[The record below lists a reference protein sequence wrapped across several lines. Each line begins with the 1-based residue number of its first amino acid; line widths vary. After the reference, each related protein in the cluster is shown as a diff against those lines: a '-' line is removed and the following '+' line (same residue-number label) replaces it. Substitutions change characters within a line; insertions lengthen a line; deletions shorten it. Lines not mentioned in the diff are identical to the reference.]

1 MISLYY
7 DKMISLKGGCKLS
20 RKATF
25 RADRTRQ
32 VQFRMNPDT
41 FKKLHIAVISDDDIS
56 SMADFFNSAAE
67 AYLKNPQ
74 KYTELVSKIAGGKNN
89 ETISR

>member
-1 MISLYY
+1 
-7 DKMISLKGGCKLS
+7 LS

-25 RADRTRQ
+25 RAKRTRQ

-41 FKKLHIAVISDDDIS
+41 FKKLHIAVISDDDMP

-89 ETISR
+89 ETLSR

>member
-1 MISLYY
+1 M
-7 DKMISLKGGCKLS
+7 S

-25 RADRTRQ
+25 RAKRTRQ

-41 FKKLHIAVISDDDIS
+41 FKKLHIAVISDDDMP

-89 ETISR
+89 ETLSR

>member
-1 MISLYY
+1 
-7 DKMISLKGGCKLS
+7 MISLKGWCKLS

-25 RADRTRQ
+25 RAERTRQ

-41 FKKLHIAVISDDDIS
+41 FKKLYIAVISDDDMP
-56 SMADFFNSAAE
+56 SMADLFNSAAE

-74 KYTELVSKIAGGKNN
+74 KYTELVSKIAGGKKNGKK
-89 ETISR
+89 R

>member
-1 MISLYY
+1 
-7 DKMISLKGGCKLS
+7 MISLKGGCKLS

-25 RADRTRQ
+25 RAERTRQ

-41 FKKLHIAVISDDDIS
+41 FKKLYIAVISDDDMP
-56 SMADFFNSAAE
+56 SMADLFNSAAE

-74 KYTELVSKIAGGKNN
+74 KYTELVSKIAGGKKL
-89 ETISR
+89 

>member
-1 MISLYY
+1 
-7 DKMISLKGGCKLS
+7 MISLKGGCKLS

-25 RADRTRQ
+25 RAKRTRQ

-41 FKKLHIAVISDDDIS
+41 FKKLHIAVISDDDMP

>member
-1 MISLYY
+1 M
-7 DKMISLKGGCKLS
+7 S

-25 RADRTRQ
+25 RAKRTRQ

-41 FKKLHIAVISDDDIS
+41 FKKLHIAVISDDDMPS
-56 SMADFFNSAAE
+56 KADFFNSAAE

-89 ETISR
+89 ETISRWIWRPKRFL

>member
-1 MISLYY
+1 M
-7 DKMISLKGGCKLS
+7 S

-25 RADRTRQ
+25 RAERTRQ

-41 FKKLHIAVISDDDIS
+41 FKKLHIAVINDDDML
-56 SMADFFNSAAE
+56 SMADLFNFAAE

-74 KYTELVSKIAGGKNN
+74 KYTELVSKITGGKKNG
-89 ETISR
+89 

>member
-1 MISLYY
+1 M
-7 DKMISLKGGCKLS
+7 S

-25 RADRTRQ
+25 RAERTRQ

-41 FKKLHIAVISDDDIS
+41 FKRLHIAVINDDDML
-56 SMADFFNSAAE
+56 SMADLFNSAAE

-74 KYTELVSKIAGGKNN
+74 KYTELIFKIVGGKKNG
-89 ETISR
+89 

>member
-1 MISLYY
+1 M
-7 DKMISLKGGCKLS
+7 S

-25 RADRTRQ
+25 RAKRTRQ

-41 FKKLHIAVISDDDIS
+41 FKKLHIAVISDDDMP

>member
-1 MISLYY
+1 
-7 DKMISLKGGCKLS
+7 MISLKGGCKLS

-25 RADRTRQ
+25 RAKRTRQ

-41 FKKLHIAVISDDDIS
+41 FKKLHIAVISDDDMP

-89 ETISR
+89 ETLSR

>member
-1 MISLYY
+1 M
-7 DKMISLKGGCKLS
+7 S

-25 RADRTRQ
+25 RSERTRQ

-41 FKKLHIAVISDDDIS
+41 FKKLHIAVINDDDML
-56 SMADFFNSAAE
+56 SMADLFNSAAE
-67 AYLKNPQ
+67 AYLENPQ

-89 ETISR
+89 ETLSR